1 MKISVALCTY
11 NGAKYIEEQIKSI
24 LNQTYVVNEIVIG
37 DDKSTDNTLD
47 IIKNLLINSNIDLNI
62 IENEN
67 NLGFKKN
74 FYNTISRCKGDI
86 IFFSD
91 QDDVW
96 DNNKVKKTIEIFQQN
111 PNALLV
117 FSNAYVTDENLNVKS
132 YLFDSLHYKKEF
144 MENPMNKFKYLLA
157 DNYVTGATTAIRKEL
172 IKMCHPIPLEIAHD
186 YWFAIVASLYDGL
199 YSIEEPLIS
208 YRQHNSNTIGINNKV
223 DKSLIKKLFSK
234 KKDNKNNDNLYA
246 ELRLPLLVHL
256 KDFIAM
262 KKMDKSYMQITDNF
276 YVFWKKRENFAN
288 NNLLR
293 NILIV
298 LKDAVK
304 KEQYYYRN
312 TDKPILKDLVKAIAV
327 SGREK

>member
-117 FSNAYVTDENLNVKS
+117 FSNAYVT
-132 YLFDSLHYKKEF
+132 
-144 MENPMNKFKYLLA
+144 A
-157 DNYVTGATTAIRKEL
+157 
-172 IKMCHPIPLEIAHD
+172 
-186 YWFAIVASLYDGL
+186 
-199 YSIEEPLIS
+199 
-208 YRQHNSNTIGINNKV
+208 
-223 DKSLIKKLFSK
+223 
-234 KKDNKNNDNLYA
+234 
-246 ELRLPLLVHL
+246 
-256 KDFIAM
+256 
-262 KKMDKSYMQITDNF
+262 
-276 YVFWKKRENFAN
+276 
-288 NNLLR
+288 
-293 NILIV
+293 
-298 LKDAVK
+298 
-304 KEQYYYRN
+304 
-312 TDKPILKDLVKAIAV
+312 
-327 SGREK
+327 